1 MVPSFIYESESC
13 LVVSDSLRSHG
24 LYSPWNSLGQN
35 TGVGSLSIPYPGD
48 LSNPGI
54 ELGSPALQADS
65 LPTELWGKSSFIH
78 ILLFYKIIFLWNFPG
93 NAVFKFLLFPLT
105 LLLSAQAPLF
115 NIANRAILL
124 PACWFTEYVWD
135 PGFLALFLAD
145 NMKNVNFL
153 LMEMKAFLG
162 CLWKNEHSAQGG
174 VHPDFWKG
182 WLHPQMV

>member
-1 MVPSFIYESESC
+1 MTHHLGFISLLCLQQRNLGLSNKRRYSQVRTFTGQWTASMVPSFIYESESC

-124 PACWFTEYVWD
+124 PACWFTECLR
-135 PGFLALFLAD
+135 PRFLSFIP
-145 NMKNVNFL
+145 
-153 LMEMKAFLG
+153 
-162 CLWKNEHSAQGG
+162 CW
-174 VHPDFWKG
+174 
-182 WLHPQMV
+182 